1 MHKLDDQNIYAAL
14 DPSRL
19 GERIAA
25 LPGQC
30 GEAWQQISQAELPG
44 FPQPQN
50 QVVIC
55 GMGGS
60 AIAGDLAADL
70 AQAQGGLPITVVRD
84 FRLPF
89 KPDNRTLVIACS
101 YSGETLETL
110 SLFQEAVKARSAVVA
125 ITSGGTLAGLATES
139 GAPVLPVATK
149 GEPRNAVGY
158 NLMLLLGL
166 LNRLGLVETRES
178 DVQSAIEAA
187 RQHVARI
194 EPDRPAESNTAKQV
208 ALELHGKVPLIYG
221 GGIFRGMARRWKTQ
235 FNENA
240 KVWAF
245 FEAIPE
251 LLHNSVE
258 AYPDWAESGI
268 PLTALVLQPNTA
280 PEESSGHYEV
290 LAELLRR
297 HTVPHRVLMGGDG
310 SQLVQLLNML
320 VLGDYVSYYLAMLKG
335 VDPSETPSLQEAKRL
350 LSEL

>member
-194 EPDRPAESNTAKQV
+194 EPDRPAESNTAKQI

-335 VDPSETPSLQEAKRL
+335 VDPSETPFLQEAKRL

>member
-101 YSGETLETL
+101 YSGETRETL

-194 EPDRPAESNTAKQV
+194 EPDRPAESNTAKQI

-335 VDPSETPSLQEAKRL
+335 VDPSETPFLQEAKRL

>member
-194 EPDRPAESNTAKQV
+194 EPDRPAESNTAKQI

>member
-158 NLMLLLGL
+158 SLMLLLGL

-194 EPDRPAESNTAKQV
+194 EPDRPAESNTAKQI

>member
-194 EPDRPAESNTAKQV
+194 EPDRPAESNTAKQI

-310 SQLVQLLNML
+310 SPLVQLLNML

>member
-139 GAPVLPVATK
+139 GAPVLHVATK

-187 RQHVARI
+187 RQHVARN
-194 EPDRPAESNTAKQV
+194 EPDRPAESNTAKQI

>member
-194 EPDRPAESNTAKQV
+194 EPDRPAESNTAKQI

-350 LSEL
+350 LSGL

>member
-194 EPDRPAESNTAKQV
+194 EPDRPAESNTAKQI

-320 VLGDYVSYYLAMLKG
+320 VLGDYVSYYLAMLRG